1 MKFLIEFSSMC
12 PLVDPLFR
20 WPVEKYQ
27 IFSCVYVYVMFVT
40 FVLLDFPFKSSS
52 NNISNH
58 LPPYPYSLTIL
69 FLFFTFSDN
78 TILRCAHAQHLRTI
92 FSSSIQRIWIK
103 GSNYKNN
110 NNLYRMIEQLGW
122 FDITFKKI
130 VRLLF
135 AIHIHI
141 HYSNNETENYSPP
154 TILFGMR
161 WLCRLII

>member
-130 VRLLF
+130 VRLLLRNTHSYYF
-135 AIHIHI
+135 EE
-141 HYSNNETENYSPP
+141 Y
-154 TILFGMR
+154 
-161 WLCRLII
+161 